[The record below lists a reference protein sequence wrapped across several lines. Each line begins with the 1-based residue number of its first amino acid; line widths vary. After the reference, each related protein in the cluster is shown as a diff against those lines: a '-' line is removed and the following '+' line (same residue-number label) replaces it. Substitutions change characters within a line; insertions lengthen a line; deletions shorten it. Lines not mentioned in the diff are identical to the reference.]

1 MLYCIESAIHSA
13 YSERQTLLWEVV
25 EQTNINKT
33 QCVISRAKGAALFTY
48 CQVTQGGGMGQSIV
62 SDDMSLEEKLK
73 AIAEAIGALDG
84 GNKELICEGC
94 K

>member
-1 MLYCIESAIHSA
+1 
-13 YSERQTLLWEVV
+13 
-25 EQTNINKT
+25 
-33 QCVISRAKGAALFTY
+33 
-48 CQVTQGGGMGQSIV
+48 MGQSIV

-94 K
+94 S